1 MLKINVNLS
10 PDPFINNRKFYLIS
24 GLLLLLLTSGSYWN
38 VTQYLQVHS
47 RRAGTENLLVQDRDH
62 LERLDQQEKEIKTRL
77 LRPETAD
84 FLETVEY
91 INRLIEKKTFSWTRL
106 LNDLERLTPANIQI
120 VSIRPS
126 VSRNEFGIEITAN
139 ARNSADYVEF
149 VSNLEN
155 SEKFQNVTPVYE
167 DISKTPG
174 FVGKQIA
181 LTARYKR

>member
-10 PDPFINNRKFYLIS
+10 SNPFVNNRKFYLIA
-24 GLLLLLLTSGSYWN
+24 GLLLLLLASSSYWN
-38 VTQYLQVHS
+38 ITQYLYVHS
-47 RRAGTENLLVQDRDH
+47 RKAGTDNMLVRDREQ
-62 LERLDQQEKEIKTRL
+62 LESLNQEEKEIKARL

-120 VSIRPS
+120 VSIRPR
-126 VSRNEFGIEITAN
+126 VSKNEFGIEITAN

-149 VSNLEN
+149 VTNLEN
-155 SEKFQNVTPVYE
+155 SGKFQNITPLFE

-181 LTARYKR
+181 LTAKYKR